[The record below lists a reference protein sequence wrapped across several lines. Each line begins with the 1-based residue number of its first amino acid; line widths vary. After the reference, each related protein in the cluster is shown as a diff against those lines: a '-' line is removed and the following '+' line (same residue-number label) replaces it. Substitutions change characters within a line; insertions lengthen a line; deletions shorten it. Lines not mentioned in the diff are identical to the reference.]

1 MKILLI
7 YPEYEN
13 TFWNLKKV
21 LNVMGKKAAYPPLGL
36 LTIAALLPEK
46 WEKILI
52 DMNCENLKDEQIRW
66 ADHIMISSIV
76 GQKRSTREI
85 IDKVHKMDKK
95 IIAGGSLFTTDWKEF
110 SDIDTIVLGEAEN
123 LIPDLLKDIENKN
136 LKKIYSKESFP
147 DIFKTPIPL
156 WELVD
161 LSNYN
166 SICIQLSRGCPFNC
180 EFCDVVHLNGRIPRI
195 KTKKQILGELDS
207 LYNIGWRAGVFFVD
221 DNFIGNKTLLKS
233 KLLPAIATWQKERKY
248 PFTFST
254 QASINISD
262 DTELMELMISAGF
275 STLFIG
281 IETTDPE
288 GLEECGKYH
297 NRNRDILASVK
308 IMQNAGFEVN
318 AGFILGFDSDK
329 DTVFQ
334 NQIDFIQKSGII
346 GAMVGL
352 LNVSPKSR
360 LHQRLKKENRLV
372 DTKKNKDIGS
382 EINEL
387 NFIPKMKAQT
397 LLDGYDKVLTSIY
410 SPRFYFARIRTFLR
424 EFRPKRL
431 RTSRI
436 SLYHLRGLF
445 SSLWFLGIKENGR
458 HYYWSLL
465 FWSLFK
471 KPGLLPYAVGLPLGL
486 LHFRTLAWAKQ
497 YNTYYRN
504 N

>member
-7 YPEYEN
+7 YPQYEN

-21 LNVMGKKAAYPPLGL
+21 LNLMGKKAAYPPLGL
-36 LTIAALLPEK
+36 LTIASFLPEK
-46 WEKILI
+46 WEKRLI
-52 DMNCENLKDEQIRW
+52 DMNCEHLKDEHISG
-66 ADHIMISSIV
+66 ADYIMISSIV
-76 GQKRSTREI
+76 GQKKSTRKI
-85 IDKVHKMDKK
+85 VDRVHKLGKK
-95 IIAGGSLFTTDWKEF
+95 IIAGGSLFTTGWKEF
-110 SDIDTIVLGEAEN
+110 SDIDTIVLGEAEDIMSG
-123 LIPDLLKDIENKN
+123 LIRDIENKS
-136 LKKIYSKESFP
+136 LKKIYSKKSFP
-147 DIFKTPIPL
+147 EIDKTPIPS

-161 LSNYN
+161 LSYYN

-180 EFCDVVHLNGRIPRI
+180 EFCDVVHLNGRTPRV
-195 KTKKQILGELDS
+195 KNKEQILAELDS

-221 DNFIGNKTLLKS
+221 DNFIGNKILLKD
-233 KLLPAIATWQKERKY
+233 KLLPAIAAWQKERKY

-262 DTELMELMISAGF
+262 DKELMDLMIGAGF
-275 STLFIG
+275 STVFIG

-288 GLEECGKYH
+288 GLKECGKHH

-308 IMQNAGFEVN
+308 TMQNAGFEVN

-329 DTVFQ
+329 ITVFE

-360 LHQRLKKENRLV
+360 LHKRLKKEDRLIDSNRS
-372 DTKKNKDIGS
+372 KDQGS
-382 EINEL
+382 ELNEL
-387 NFIPKMKAQT
+387 NFIPKMKVET

-410 SPRFYFARIRTFLR
+410 SPQFYFARIRTFLR
-424 EFRPKRL
+424 EFRPKKL
-431 RTSRI
+431 RASKI

-445 SSLWFLGIKENGR
+445 SSLWFLGIKESGR

-465 FWSLFK
+465 FWSLFRR
-471 KPGLLPYAVGLPLGL
+471 PGLLPYAIGLPLGL
-486 LHFRTLAWAKQ
+486 LHFRTLAWAQQ